1 MSMGGGVLHFY
12 PHFPVKLLCVLGG
25 GGGLHC
31 YNHFPEPKFL
41 CVCGGGG
48 GGCTFALLS
57 DFCLDVL

>member
-25 GGGLHC
+25 GGLHC

-48 GGCTFALLS
+48 GCTFALLS